1 MTFSLGNIRKK
12 EMNFMI
18 FIWKMDFYIL
28 STGMSIKGKPESIN
42 VDYKASMHNKENN
55 RVKI

>member
-1 MTFSLGNIRKK
+1 MIFSLGNIRKK

-18 FIWKMDFYIL
+18 FIWKMDFYIFL
-28 STGMSIKGKPESIN
+28 IGMLIKGKLESIN
-42 VDYKASMHNKENN
+42 VDYKVFMYNKENN